1 MAVTVEDL
9 YAATVPVANKSA
21 GARADALRRALAEV
35 MVRVSGDPRV
45 AQFAEAEAILDQAQS
60 LVQRYG
66 YRQSNVSASR
76 GTITDQQ
83 DQAPDSKTDHANS
96 GNTTAG
102 LKLHAVFDGSALEA
116 AMLEAGLP
124 VWGSSRPVT
133 MVWLLANGELV
144 TQAGPAEIV
153 NAMKAAAER
162 RGVPLRF
169 PPAAAAT
176 SGPVKP
182 ADIRNGHIAR
192 LMMVSRGY
200 GTEHVLTGQIDGQTA
215 DWRLIEDG
223 NVLSRWH
230 DRGEPPASLAA
241 SAVGHSA
248 AVYARRYAAVGVGH
262 GRVMVAVQGIGGGRG
277 YTRVRE
283 FLTGL
288 TGVEAVT
295 PVLVD
300 AKTVVFRVVGP
311 GDVEALDHRI
321 GVVGWLEENRLARNL
336 AERYAVKMPAL
347 GYSVSR

>member
-9 YAATVPVANKSA
+9 YAAKVPVANKSA
-21 GARADALRRALAEV
+21 AARADALRRALAEV

-45 AQFAEAEAILDQAQS
+45 AQFAQAEAILDRAQS
-60 LVQRYG
+60 LVQLYG
-66 YRQSNVSASR
+66 YQQRNVSDAGGKTPDKR
-76 GTITDQQ
+76 G
-83 DQAPDSKTDHANS
+83 QAPDAKTNGS
-96 GNTTAG
+96 GSDETTVA
-102 LKLHAVFDGSALEA
+102 LKLRAVFDGSALEA

-230 DRGEPPASLAA
+230 DRGEPPAVLAA

-248 AVYARRYAAVGVGH
+248 AVYARRYAAVGAEH
-262 GRVMVAVQGIGGGRG
+262 GRVMVAVQGIGGARG
-277 YTRVRE
+277 YTRVRA
-283 FLTGL
+283 FLAGL
-288 TGVEAVT
+288 TAVEAVT

-300 AKTVVFRVVGP
+300 AKTVVFRVTGP
-311 GDVEALDHRI
+311 GDAEALDHRI
-321 GVVGWLEENRLARNL
+321 GVVGWLEDNRLARNL
-336 AERYAVKMPAL
+336 AERYAANMPAL
-347 GYSVSR
+347 GYSASR